1 MGDWAG
7 RVRRRRH
14 DAGQEIWLHTFAESG
29 GLDHEWRR
37 VPDAQTQERQ
47 RDRRQTLLAHV
58 VFTPEAQLEFNIK
71 KGSNPIRQDV
81 DVSSMD
87 ICAQHAAA
95 VLKNPANQIPNP
107 QMLLSSDAFAA
118 VRDVII

>member
-1 MGDWAG
+1 
-7 RVRRRRH
+7 
-14 DAGQEIWLHTFAESG
+14 
-29 GLDHEWRR
+29 
-37 VPDAQTQERQ
+37 
-47 RDRRQTLLAHV
+47 V

-87 ICAQHAAA
+87 VCAQHAAA
-95 VLKNPANQIPNP
+95 VLKDPANQIPNP

-118 VRDVII
+118 VRDVITVYWNTPTMTADEMTAKLADVFKTIP